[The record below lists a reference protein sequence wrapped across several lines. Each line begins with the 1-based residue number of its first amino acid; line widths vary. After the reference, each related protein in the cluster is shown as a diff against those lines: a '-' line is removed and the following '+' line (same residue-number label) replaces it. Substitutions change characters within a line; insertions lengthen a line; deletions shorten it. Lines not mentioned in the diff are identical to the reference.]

1 MDYTAERAS
10 AAGSGASSYSDQ
22 SRILPDQMTI
32 LTTNSCSAKCAHCLV
47 SASPKRSDTLQYNEI
62 VAAIQAA
69 HDAKR
74 LSVVVFAGGEPTE
87 LGESLLDAIAY
98 TSSLGIGTRL
108 VTNASWATD
117 SRRAV
122 EVVSALRESGLDEI
136 NFSADDFHLPFIPL
150 QNVVTAWWA
159 CKGRGFQS
167 VVIALSSGPGSKL
180 GPAQMMEALGE
191 KVPVTYDDDGNLMS
205 LPLPN
210 ADGTVYIIANNNVY
224 RIGRGRRL
232 KEAYVSYPKHQED
245 LERPCPWAV
254 RSASLSPRNHL
265 VACCG
270 IEAEGNEVLDFG
282 SIGESSIH
290 ELVDRA
296 NADPLVVAISVLGP
310 RHLMRRAKAADPD
323 LVFRAQYSA
332 ICEICEDVT
341 TNPRAVAVLRAN
353 SAGLQ
358 SDIVAAQVFRLL
370 GAGDA
375 GRQAPAA
382 GSANAREVTGD
393 S

>member
-1 MDYTAERAS
+1 MDNPAETVS
-10 AAGSGASSYSDQ
+10 PVGGVAAAYSEK
-22 SRILPDQMTI
+22 SRIQPDQMTI

-47 SASPKRSDTLQYNEI
+47 RASPTRSGSLQYDEI
-62 VAAIQAA
+62 VATIQAA
-69 HDAKR
+69 HDAKQ

-98 TSSLGIGTRL
+98 TSALGIGTRL

-117 SRRAV
+117 SSRAL
-122 EVVSALRESGLDEI
+122 EVVNALRESGLDEI

-150 QNVVTAWWA
+150 RNVVTAWHA

-180 GPAQMMEALGE
+180 GPEQMMEALGE
-191 KVPVTYDDDGNLMS
+191 RVPVTYDDDGNLMS
-205 LPLPN
+205 LPRRS
-210 ADGTVYIIANNNVY
+210 ADGTVYVIANNNVY

-232 KEAYVSYPKHQED
+232 REKYVRYPKHQED

-254 RSASLSPRNHL
+254 RSAALSPMNHL

-282 SIGESSIH
+282 ALGEASVH

-310 RHLMRRAKAADPD
+310 RYLMRSAKAAAPD
-323 LVFRAQYSA
+323 LVFRARYSA

-358 SDIVAAQVFRLL
+358 SDVVAAQVLQLL
-370 GAGDA
+370 DA
-375 GRQAPAA
+375 GPAGGQPSPA
-382 GSANAREVTGD
+382 DAETTHGVTRA